1 MTETSAALDELPSH
15 FEIGEPGR
23 GRLLLRKR
31 LQRLLHSRFVGWT
44 LVLSG
49 LVFWEVSVASG
60 LVRIPAFPAI
70 STIGGTWW
78 VETSS
83 GTLSRELFST
93 LSLMFAGYFLAAT
106 FGFLVGLFIG
116 VERWAWAL
124 LEPVIELVRPV
135 PISASVPLLILFLGI
150 DAGLK
155 ITAVMLGTI
164 FPILLATYAGV
175 RAVSQTMR
183 DTAKTFELTRWQAV
197 WEVIVP
203 HAAPQ
208 IFVGLRTS
216 LAIALIITVFSEM
229 IAGSAGIG
237 FFILQAQQTLS
248 VDKLYAGVFTLAAV
262 GYLLNVLF
270 LAIENRLLP
279 WRVGGPQRRT

>member
-1 MTETSAALDELPSH
+1 MTETSAALDELPSNL
-15 FEIGEPGR
+15 EIGRPGER
-23 GRLLLRKR
+23 SPLLRAKR
-31 LQRLLHSRFVGWT
+31 LQGLLQSRFVGWS
-44 LVLSG
+44 LVLSV
-49 LVFWEVSVASG
+49 LVFWEISVASG

-70 STIGGTWW
+70 STIGRTWW
-78 VETSS
+78 METLS
-83 GTLSRELFST
+83 GTLPKELFST
-93 LSLMFAGYFLAAT
+93 LSLMFAGYLLAAT
-106 FGFLVGLFIG
+106 FGFLVGLLIG

-124 LEPVIELVRPV
+124 LEPVIELVRPI

-175 RAVSQTMR
+175 RAVSQTMH
-183 DTAKTFELTRWQAV
+183 DTAKTFELTRWQTV

-216 LAIALIITVFSEM
+216 LAIALIITVF
-229 IAGSAGIG
+229 
-237 FFILQAQQTLS
+237 FRN
-248 VDKLYAGVFTLAAV
+248 D
-262 GYLLNVLF
+262 
-270 LAIENRLLP
+270 R
-279 WRVGGPQRRT
+279 RQRRDWLLHPASAANSQR

>member
-1 MTETSAALDELPSH
+1 MTHSSVLLGDTPPDRLAFRRLVAASKT
-15 FEIGEPGR
+15 F
-23 GRLLLRKR
+23 
-31 LQRLLHSRFVGWT
+31 LHSRAFGWS
-44 LVLSG
+44 LVLAV
-49 LVFWEVSVASG
+49 LVAWEVSVTQG
-60 LVRIPAFPAI
+60 LVRTPALPAI
-70 STIGGTWW
+70 STVARSWWSETTGG
-78 VETSS
+78 V
-83 GTLSRELFST
+83 LPRELLST
-93 LSLMFAGYFLAAT
+93 LALMFAGFFLAAI
-106 FGFLVGLFIG
+106 FGILIGLLIG
-116 VERWAWAL
+116 VVRTAWAV
-124 LEPVIELVRPV
+124 LEPFIELIRPV

-155 ITAVMLGTI
+155 ITAVLFGTI

-175 RAVSQTMR
+175 RAVSQTMHE
-183 DTAKTFELTRWQAV
+183 TARTFELTRWQTV
-197 WEVIVP
+197 WEIIVP

-262 GYLLNVLF
+262 GYTLNILF
-270 LAIENRLLP
+270 LAIENLVLP
-279 WRVGGPQRRT
+279 WRVGGPHRRS